1 MQTLTL
7 AIDELD
13 QLIPIQEKL
22 SSRKINSYTGTFE
35 QNVCENFAIK
45 KNPDYPVAAILAE
58 EYIENDNHFF
68 LATPCFFSLQR
79 DYYRF
84 EKSFVH
90 ELDEA
95 DLTWLCHHLNHFF
108 SNNDIKFILKNNSL
122 LLKTSVKT
130 KVQTF
135 FPEELNT
142 VEARDFLPFGE
153 DSMYWH
159 TLINEIQMWL
169 FSCELNQ
176 KRKEKNLLP
185 INTIWFS
192 GGGSFP
198 KDIQL
203 NDSLMCVTNAS
214 LVDCIYKLK
223 QNKNLVLFNKSTSL
237 SNFSN
242 INFYYDFRGELINK
256 HDAFNSFVKYFNSNK
271 FNKHDLLVI
280 FKNIIFDCR
289 PDRLSGIKFWKN
301 NKSIY
306 ELFHYH

>member
-1 MQTLTL
+1 
-7 AIDELD
+7 
-13 QLIPIQEKL
+13 
-22 SSRKINSYTGTFE
+22 
-35 QNVCENFAIK
+35 
-45 KNPDYPVAAILAE
+45 
-58 EYIENDNHFF
+58 
-68 LATPCFFSLQR
+68 
-79 DYYRF
+79 
-84 EKSFVH
+84 
-90 ELDEA
+90 
-95 DLTWLCHHLNHFF
+95 
-108 SNNDIKFILKNNSL
+108 
-122 LLKTSVKT
+122 
-130 KVQTF
+130 
-135 FPEELNT
+135 
-142 VEARDFLPFGE
+142 
-153 DSMYWH
+153 
-159 TLINEIQMWL
+159 MWL

-198 KDIQL
+198 KDIRL

-214 LVDCIYKLK
+214 LVDCIFKLK

-289 PDRLSGIKFWKN
+289 PDRLSGIKFWKK

-306 ELFHYH
+306 EFFHSH